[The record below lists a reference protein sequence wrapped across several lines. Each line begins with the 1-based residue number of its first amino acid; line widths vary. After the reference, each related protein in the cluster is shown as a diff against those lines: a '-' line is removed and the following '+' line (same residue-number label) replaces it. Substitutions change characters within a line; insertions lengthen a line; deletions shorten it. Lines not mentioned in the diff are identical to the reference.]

1 MADTP
6 DPPGSPDATGRPKVD
21 DLLAE
26 LSREEIDARSIAEL
40 DAGRLP
46 LRAQQRLATMR
57 DDAAFTSALS
67 VDEHHAIRSVGF
79 SPVGQ
84 VMGTCVVHP
93 GAYALSSCGYYGY
106 GMRYSWGAAPVAV
119 AQQSE
124 AALQNA
130 RHAAVNRMVQECEG
144 LSGDGIV
151 GVRLTMQP
159 FIGGGIEVQAIGTAV
174 RADGDVRPPFAFS
187 SDLTGQDFAKLLLG
201 GWLPAGLVMGTAVLI
216 RHDDYTTA
224 WQSGSWN
231 NTEVTGITHLVGAA
245 RDRARETLRADAA
258 RFGAQHVVLRDLGL
272 WVVHQQCRSGNEGHD
287 HVAESLAIG
296 TALVP
301 LRHGHATD
309 VPRPL
314 AILRLNA

>member
-1 MADTP
+1 M
-6 DPPGSPDATGRPKVD
+6 SD
-21 DLLAE
+21 DRLAGM
-26 LSREEIDARSIAEL
+26 SSAEIDAASIAEL

-93 GAYALSSCGYYGY
+93 GAYALGTCGYYGGY
-106 GMRYSWGAAPVAV
+106 GGYGGGYAWGAAPISV
-119 AQQSE
+119 AQQVE
-124 AALQNA
+124 AALKGA
-130 RHAAVNRMVQECEG
+130 RRSAVNRMVQECQG
-144 LSGDGIV
+144 LRGDGIV

-159 FIGGGIEVQAIGTAV
+159 FIGGGIEMQAIGTAV
-174 RADGDVRPPFAFS
+174 RADGDVRPAVPFT
-187 SDLTGQDFAKLLLG
+187 SDVSGQDFAKLLLA

-231 NTEVTGITHLVGAA
+231 NTEVTGVTDLVTAT
-245 RDRARETLRADAA
+245 RERARATLQSDAA
-258 RFGAQHVVLRDLGL
+258 RFGAQHVVLRDIML
-272 WVVHQQCRSGNEGHD
+272 WISHQGCRSGNEGHD
-287 HVAESLAIG
+287 HIAESLAMG
-296 TALVP
+296 TALVA
-301 LRHGHATD
+301 LRHGHATE

>member
-1 MADTP
+1 MPSSDGP
-6 DPPGSPDATGRPKVD
+6 DPGTSIDNV
-21 DLLAE
+21 LAGMTPA
-26 LSREEIDARSIAEL
+26 EIDARSIAEL

-57 DDAAFTSALS
+57 ADEAFTSSLS

-93 GAYALSSCGYYGY
+93 GTYALSMCGYYGY
-106 GMRYSWGAAPVAV
+106 GMSYRWGTAPIVV
-119 AQQSE
+119 AQQVE
-124 AALQNA
+124 AALKGA
-130 RHAAVNRMVQECEG
+130 RHSAVNRMLQECAG
-144 LSGDGIV
+144 LRGDGIV
-151 GVRLTMQP
+151 GVRLTMEK
-159 FIGGGIEVQAIGTAV
+159 FIAGGIEVQAIGTAV
-174 RADGDVRPPFAFS
+174 RADGDVRPPSPFT
-187 SDLTGQDFAKLLLG
+187 SDLTGQDFAKLILG

-231 NTEVTGITHLVGAA
+231 NTEVTGITDLVTST
-245 RDRARETLRADAA
+245 RERARATLQSDAA
-258 RFGAQHVVLRDLGL
+258 RFGAQHVVLRDLNL
-272 WVVHQQCRSGNEGHD
+272 WVSHQRCQSANEGED

-296 TALVP
+296 TALLP
-301 LRHGHATD
+301 LRHGHAIE

-314 AILRLNA
+314 AILRLTK

>member
-1 MADTP
+1 MTSSFD
-6 DPPGSPDATGRPKVD
+6 DA
-21 DLLAE
+21 LAGMTAA
-26 LSREEIDARSIAEL
+26 EIDARSIAEL

-57 DDAAFTSALS
+57 EDAAFTSSLS

-93 GAYALSSCGYYGY
+93 GTYALSMCGYYGGGGGGFGGGGY
-106 GMRYSWGAAPVAV
+106 ATRYAWGTAPVTV
-119 AQQSE
+119 AQQVE
-124 AALQNA
+124 AALKSA
-130 RHAAVNRMVQECEG
+130 RQSAVNRMTQECEG
-144 LSGDGIV
+144 LRGDGIV

-159 FIGGGIEVQAIGTAV
+159 FVAGGIEVQAIGTAV
-174 RADGDVRPPFAFS
+174 RADGDIRPPRPFT
-187 SDLTGQDFAKLLLG
+187 SDLTGQDFAKLILS
-201 GWLPAGLVMGTAVLI
+201 GWLPSGLVMGTAVLI

-231 NTEVTGITHLVGAA
+231 NTEVTGITDLVTSA
-245 RDRARETLRADAA
+245 RERARATLQSDAS
-258 RFGAQHVVLRDLGL
+258 RFGAKHVVLRDLGL
-272 WVVHQQCRSGNEGHD
+272 WVFHQGCRSGSEGHD

-301 LRHGHATD
+301 LRHGHATE

-314 AILRLNA
+314 PILRLSK

>member
-1 MADTP
+1 MPSTDGSDPGTSIDNALAGMTP
-6 DPPGSPDATGRPKVD
+6 A
-21 DLLAE
+21 
-26 LSREEIDARSIAEL
+26 EIDARSIAEL

-57 DDAAFTSALS
+57 ADQAFTSALS

-93 GAYALSSCGYYGY
+93 GTYALSMCGYYGY
-106 GMRYSWGAAPVAV
+106 GMSYRWGSAPIVV
-119 AQQSE
+119 AQQVE
-124 AALQNA
+124 AALKSA
-130 RHAAVNRMVQECEG
+130 RHSAVNRMLQECVG
-144 LSGDGIV
+144 LRGDGIV
-151 GVRLTMQP
+151 GVRLTMEP
-159 FIGGGIEVQAIGTAV
+159 FIAGGIEVQAIGTAV
-174 RADGDVRPPFAFS
+174 RADGDVRPAVPFT
-187 SDLTGQDFAKLLLG
+187 SDLTGQDFAKLILG

-231 NTEVTGITHLVGAA
+231 NTEITGITDLVTSA
-245 RDRARETLRADAA
+245 RERARATLQSDAA
-258 RFGAQHVVLRDLGL
+258 RFGAQHVVLRDLGM
-272 WVVHQQCRSGNEGHD
+272 WVFHQGCRSGNEGHD
-287 HVAESLAIG
+287 HVAESLALG

-301 LRHGHATD
+301 LRHGHATE

-314 AILRLNA
+314 AILRLTK

>member
-1 MADTP
+1 MP
-6 DPPGSPDATGRPKVD
+6 SNFD
-21 DLLAE
+21 DVLAGMTAA
-26 LSREEIDARSIAEL
+26 EIDARSIAEL

-57 DDAAFTSALS
+57 EDAAFTSSLS

-93 GAYALSSCGYYGY
+93 GAYALSMCGYYGGGGY
-106 GMRYSWGAAPVAV
+106 GGMRYAWGTAPVTV
-119 AQQSE
+119 AQQVE
-124 AALQNA
+124 AALKSA
-130 RHAAVNRMVQECEG
+130 RHSAVNRMVQECEG
-144 LSGDGIV
+144 LRGDGIV
-151 GVRLTMQP
+151 GVRLTMEP
-159 FIGGGIEVQAIGTAV
+159 FVAGGIEVQAIGTAV
-174 RADGDVRPPFAFS
+174 RADGGVRPPRPFT
-187 SDLTGQDFAKLLLG
+187 SDVTGQDFAKLMLA
-201 GWLPAGLVMGTAVLI
+201 GWLPAGLVMGTSVLI

-231 NTEVTGITHLVGAA
+231 NTEVSGITDLVTSA
-245 RDRARETLRADAA
+245 RERARATLQSDAA
-258 RFGAQHVVLRDLGL
+258 RLGAQHVVLRDLGL
-272 WVVHQQCRSGNEGHD
+272 WVFHQGCRSGSEGHD

-301 LRHGHATD
+301 LRHGHANE

-314 AILRLNA
+314 PILRLNK

>member
-1 MADTP
+1 LVTESGRFD
-6 DPPGSPDATGRPKVD
+6 DA
-21 DLLAE
+21 LARM
-26 LSREEIDARSIAEL
+26 SAQEIDARSIAEL

-84 VMGTCVVHP
+84 VMGTCVVRP
-93 GAYALSSCGYYGY
+93 GAYALSMCGYGY
-106 GMRYSWGAAPVAV
+106 GMNWGWGTAPITVAAQV
-119 AQQSE
+119 E
-124 AALQNA
+124 AALQGA
-130 RHAAVNRMVQECEG
+130 RYAAVNRLVQECQG
-144 LSGDGIV
+144 LRGDGVV

-174 RADGDVRPPFAFS
+174 RADGEVRPRYVFT
-187 SDLTGQDFAKLLLG
+187 SDLTGQDFAKLILG
-201 GWLPAGLVMGTAVLI
+201 GWLPVGLVMGTAVLI

-224 WQSGSWN
+224 WQTGSWN
-231 NTEVTGITHLVGAA
+231 NTEVTGITNLVTST

-258 RFGAQHVVLRDLGL
+258 RFGAEHVVLRDLGL
-272 WVVHQQCRSGNEGHD
+272 WVFHQECRSVSEARD
-287 HVAESLAIG
+287 HIAESLAIG
-296 TALVP
+296 TALVAM
-301 LRHGHATD
+301 RHGHATE

-314 AILRLNA
+314 AMLRLNA

>member
-1 MADTP
+1 MSAA
-6 DPPGSPDATGRPKVD
+6 G
-21 DLLAE
+21 
-26 LSREEIDARSIAEL
+26 IDARSIAEL

-57 DDAAFTSALS
+57 DDVAFTSSLS

-93 GAYALSSCGYYGY
+93 GAYALSMCGYYGSGGM
-106 GMRYSWGAAPVAV
+106 GMRYAWGSAPVTV
-119 AQQSE
+119 AQQVE
-124 AALQNA
+124 AALKGA
-130 RHAAVNRMVQECEG
+130 RHSAVNRMVQECEG
-144 LSGDGIV
+144 LRGDGIV
-151 GVRLTMQP
+151 GVRLTMEP
-159 FIGGGIEVQAIGTAV
+159 FVAGGIEVQAIGTAV
-174 RADGDVRPPFAFS
+174 RADGDARPPRPFT
-187 SDLTGQDFAKLLLG
+187 SDVTGQDFAKLMLA

-231 NTEVTGITHLVGAA
+231 NTEVSGVTDLVTSA
-245 RDRARETLRADAA
+245 RERARATLQSDAS
-258 RFGAQHVVLRDLGL
+258 RFGAKHVVLRDLGL
-272 WVVHQQCRSGNEGHD
+272 WVFHQGCRSGSEGHD

-301 LRHGHATD
+301 LRHGHANE

-314 AILRLNA
+314 PILRLNK

>member
-1 MADTP
+1 MPDT
-6 DPPGSPDATGRPKVD
+6 GSFDEA
-21 DLLAE
+21 LAH
-26 LSREEIDARSIAEL
+26 LSREELDARSIAEL

-57 DDAAFTSALS
+57 EDAAFTSALS

-93 GAYALSSCGYYGY
+93 GAYALSMCGYYGY
-106 GMRYSWGAAPVAV
+106 GMRYSWGAAPVVV
-119 AQQSE
+119 ATQVE
-124 AALQNA
+124 AALQGA
-130 RHAAVNRMVQECEG
+130 RHAAVNRLVLECQD
-144 LSGDGIV
+144 LRGDGIV

-174 RADGDVRPPFAFS
+174 RADGAVRPSFPFT
-187 SDLTGQDFAKLLLG
+187 SDLTGQDFAKLILG
-201 GWLPAGLVMGTAVLI
+201 GWLPAGLVMGAAVLI

-231 NTEVTGITHLVGAA
+231 NIEVTGITQLVSNA

-258 RFGAQHVVLRDLGL
+258 RFGAHHVVLRDLSL
-272 WVVHQQCRSGNEGHD
+272 RVHHQGCRAGNEGHD

-296 TALVP
+296 TALAP
-301 LRHGHATD
+301 LRHGHATE

-314 AILRLNA
+314 AILRLNAT

>member
-1 MADTP
+1 M
-6 DPPGSPDATGRPKVD
+6 PGSFDDA
-21 DLLAE
+21 LAGMTAAE
-26 LSREEIDARSIAEL
+26 VDARSIAEL

-57 DDAAFTSALS
+57 EDAAFTSSLS

-84 VMGTCVVHP
+84 VMGTCVIHP
-93 GAYALSSCGYYGY
+93 GAYALGMCGYYGY
-106 GMRYSWGAAPVAV
+106 GMRYAWGSAPVTV
-119 AQQSE
+119 AQQVE
-124 AALQNA
+124 AALKSA
-130 RHAAVNRMVQECEG
+130 RHSAVNRMVQECEG
-144 LSGDGIV
+144 LRGDGIV
-151 GVRLTMQP
+151 GVRLTMEP
-159 FIGGGIEVQAIGTAV
+159 FVAGGIEVQAIGTAV
-174 RADGDVRPPFAFS
+174 RADGDARPPRPFT
-187 SDLTGQDFAKLLLG
+187 SDVTGQDFAKLMLA

-231 NTEVTGITHLVGAA
+231 NTEVTGITDLVTSA
-245 RDRARETLRADAA
+245 RERARATLQTDAS
-258 RFGAQHVVLRDLGL
+258 RFGAKHVVLRDLGL
-272 WVVHQQCRSGNEGHD
+272 WVFHQGCRSGSEGHD

-301 LRHGHATD
+301 LRHGHATE

-314 AILRLNA
+314 PILRLNK

>member
-1 MADTP
+1 VP
-6 DPPGSPDATGRPKVD
+6 DSGFD
-21 DLLAE
+21 DQLAQ
-26 LSREEIDARSIAEL
+26 LSREELDARSIAEL

-57 DDAAFTSALS
+57 ADAAFTSALS

-93 GAYALSSCGYYGY
+93 GAYALSMCGYYGF
-106 GMRYSWGAAPVAV
+106 GMQYAWGAAPVVV
-119 AQQSE
+119 ADQVE
-124 AALQNA
+124 AALRRA
-130 RHAAVNRMVQECEG
+130 RLSAVSRMVQECEG
-144 LSGDGIV
+144 LRGDGIV

-159 FIGGGIEVQAIGTAV
+159 FIAGGIEVQAIGTAV
-174 RADGDVRPPFAFS
+174 RADGDVRPPFPFT
-187 SDLTGQDFAKLLLG
+187 SDLSGQDFAKLLLG

-231 NTEVTGITHLVGAA
+231 NTEVSGVTQLVTST
-245 RDRARETLRADAA
+245 RDRARHTLRADAA
-258 RFGAQHVVLRDLGL
+258 RFGAQHVVLRDLNL
-272 WVVHQQCRSGNEGHD
+272 WVFHQGCRSMNEGHD

-301 LRHGHATD
+301 LRHGRATD

-314 AILRLNA
+314 AILRLNDTKRS

>member
-1 MADTP
+1 VTESGRFD
-6 DPPGSPDATGRPKVD
+6 DA
-21 DLLAE
+21 LARM
-26 LSREEIDARSIAEL
+26 SAQEIDARSIAEL
-40 DAGRLP
+40 EAGRLP

-93 GAYALSSCGYYGY
+93 GAYALSMCGYGY
-106 GMRYSWGAAPVAV
+106 GMNWGWGAAPITVA
-119 AQQSE
+119 AQVE
-124 AALQNA
+124 AALQGA
-130 RHAAVNRMVQECEG
+130 RYAALNRLVQECQG
-144 LSGDGIV
+144 LRGDGVV

-174 RADGDVRPPFAFS
+174 RADGDVRPRYVFT
-187 SDLTGQDFAKLLLG
+187 SDLTGQDFAKLILG
-201 GWLPAGLVMGTAVLI
+201 GWLPVGLVMGTAVLI

-224 WQSGSWN
+224 WQTGSWN
-231 NTEVTGITHLVGAA
+231 NTEVTGITNLVTST

-258 RFGAQHVVLRDLGL
+258 RFGAEHVVLRDLGL
-272 WVVHQQCRSGNEGHD
+272 WVFHQECRSVSEARD
-287 HVAESLAIG
+287 HIAESLAIG
-296 TALVP
+296 TALVAM
-301 LRHGHATD
+301 RHGHATE

-314 AILRLNA
+314 AILRLNT

>member
-1 MADTP
+1 MPSSFD
-6 DPPGSPDATGRPKVD
+6 DA
-21 DLLAE
+21 LAGMTAA
-26 LSREEIDARSIAEL
+26 EIDARSIAEL

-57 DDAAFTSALS
+57 EDAAFTSSLS

-93 GAYALSSCGYYGY
+93 GAYALSMCGYYGGGM
-106 GMRYSWGAAPVAV
+106 GMRYAWGAAPISV
-119 AQQSE
+119 AQQVE
-124 AALQNA
+124 AALKSA
-130 RHAAVNRMVQECEG
+130 RHSAVNRMVQECEG
-144 LSGDGIV
+144 LRGDGIV
-151 GVRLTMQP
+151 GVRLTMES
-159 FIGGGIEVQAIGTAV
+159 FVAGGIEVQAIGTAV
-174 RADGDVRPPFAFS
+174 RADGDKRPPRPFT
-187 SDLTGQDFAKLLLG
+187 SDLTGQDFAKLMLA
-201 GWLPAGLVMGTAVLI
+201 GWLPTGLVMGTAVLI

-231 NTEVTGITHLVGAA
+231 NTEVSGVTDLVTSA
-245 RDRARETLRADAA
+245 RERARATLQSDAS

-272 WVVHQQCRSGNEGHD
+272 WVFHQGCRSGSEGHD

-301 LRHGHATD
+301 LRHGHANE

-314 AILRLNA
+314 PILRLNK

>member
-1 MADTP
+1 VP
-6 DPPGSPDATGRPKVD
+6 DSGFDDA
-21 DLLAE
+21 LAQ
-26 LSREEIDARSIAEL
+26 LSREELDARSIAEL

-93 GAYALSSCGYYGY
+93 GAYALSMCGYYGL
-106 GMRYSWGAAPVAV
+106 GTRYAWGAAPVVV
-119 AQQSE
+119 ADQVES
-124 AALQNA
+124 ALRTA
-130 RHAAVNRMVQECEG
+130 RLAAVSRMVQECEG
-144 LSGDGIV
+144 LRGDGIV

-159 FIGGGIEVQAIGTAV
+159 FIAGGIEVQAIGTAV
-174 RADGDVRPPFAFS
+174 RADGDVRPPFPFT
-187 SDLTGQDFAKLLLG
+187 SDLSGQDFAKLLLS

-231 NTEVTGITHLVGAA
+231 NTEVSGVTQLVSST
-245 RDRARETLRADAA
+245 RDRARHTLRADAA
-258 RFGAQHVVLRDLGL
+258 RFGAQHVVLRDLNL
-272 WVVHQQCRSGNEGHD
+272 WVFHQTCRSMNEGHD

-296 TALVP
+296 TAIVP

-314 AILRLNA
+314 AILRLNNAGVPRS

>member
-1 MADTP
+1 MPSSFD
-6 DPPGSPDATGRPKVD
+6 DA
-21 DLLAE
+21 LAGMTAA
-26 LSREEIDARSIAEL
+26 EIDARSIAEL

-57 DDAAFTSALS
+57 EDAAFTSSLS

-93 GAYALSSCGYYGY
+93 GAYALSNCGYYGGGGGY
-106 GMRYSWGAAPVAV
+106 GMRYAWGSAPVSV
-119 AQQSE
+119 AQQVE
-124 AALQNA
+124 AALKSA
-130 RHAAVNRMVQECEG
+130 RHSAVNRMVQECEG
-144 LSGDGIV
+144 LRGDGIV
-151 GVRLTMQP
+151 GVRLTMES
-159 FIGGGIEVQAIGTAV
+159 FVAGGIEVQAIGTAV
-174 RADGDVRPPFAFS
+174 RADGDKRPPRPFT
-187 SDLTGQDFAKLLLG
+187 SDLTGQDFAKLMLA
-201 GWLPAGLVMGTAVLI
+201 GWLPTGLVMGTAVLI

-231 NTEVTGITHLVGAA
+231 NTEVSGVTDLVTSA
-245 RDRARETLRADAA
+245 RERARATLQSDAS

-272 WVVHQQCRSGNEGHD
+272 WVFHQGCRSGSEGHD

-301 LRHGHATD
+301 LRHGHANE

-314 AILRLNA
+314 PILRLNK